1 MNETINQI
9 KTELN
14 QLNVTGLV
22 NMTRILVIISKLD
35 ELEKGIAELEK
46 EVQKNADAKKDV
58 VKAVTAKAK

>member
-1 MNETINQI
+1 MNEIINQI

-35 ELEKGIAELEK
+35 ELEKAIAEREQAVQTAADTKK
-46 EVQKNADAKKDV
+46 EV